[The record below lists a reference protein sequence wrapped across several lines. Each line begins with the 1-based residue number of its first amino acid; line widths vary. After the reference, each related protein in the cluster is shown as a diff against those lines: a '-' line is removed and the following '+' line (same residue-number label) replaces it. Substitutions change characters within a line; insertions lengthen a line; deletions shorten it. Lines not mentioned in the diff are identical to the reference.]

1 MLHLSLNE
9 LKSIAK
15 SRSIKCYKSMSEER
29 LLSSLNESESV
40 KESKKNSD
48 DARIKNIKKDFNELK
63 DRFFEPKIKEIR
75 KDIYRIKN
83 IKKSFH
89 TKKNRDWKKFSW
101 IGKESSPTE
110 KVLWLW
116 WYWIRTMHTKSNNIE
131 TMMDNE
137 AGEIIEELFESLLKE
152 YQEGLEEKMRGS

>member
-83 IKKSFH
+83 IKKSFY
-89 TKKNRDWKKFSW
+89 TKKNRD
-101 IGKESSPTE
+101 
-110 KVLWLW
+110 
-116 WYWIRTMHTKSNNIE
+116 
-131 TMMDNE
+131 
-137 AGEIIEELFESLLKE
+137 
-152 YQEGLEEKMRGS
+152 

>member
-1 MLHLSLNE
+1 
-9 LKSIAK
+9 
-15 SRSIKCYKSMSEER
+15 MSEER

-48 DARIKNIKKDFNELK
+48 DARTKNIKKDFNELK

-89 TKKNRDWKKFSW
+89 TKKNRD
-101 IGKESSPTE
+101 
-110 KVLWLW
+110 
-116 WYWIRTMHTKSNNIE
+116 
-131 TMMDNE
+131 
-137 AGEIIEELFESLLKE
+137 
-152 YQEGLEEKMRGS
+152 